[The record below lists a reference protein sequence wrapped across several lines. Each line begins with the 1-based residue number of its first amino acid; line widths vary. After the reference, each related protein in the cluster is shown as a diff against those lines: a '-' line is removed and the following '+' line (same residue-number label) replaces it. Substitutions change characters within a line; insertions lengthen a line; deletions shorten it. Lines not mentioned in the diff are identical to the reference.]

1 MNQNSQNNIDL
12 VKFLSE
18 ITNSEEK
25 INHLKNK
32 FICED
37 TNDNLINLV
46 KLLLNNNVDSL
57 NQISEV
63 INQSTNDGVINLLE
77 IPNIVLKIF
86 GISSKINKDTFSKNN
101 LIDFIKFILLSIVE
115 LNVIKV
121 NGDKFNDLLNV
132 SCILLESKLEFSNTD
147 VAKNI
152 DIVENNVKVVSNSCC
167 YPSIKKNRPVVSDV
181 KVVSNYC
188 VPSVKKNKVDP
199 VEVKAESVIQVDES
213 ILIVST
219 DTKVN
224 KVSNCCVPSVKKN
237 NVVPDVKVEAVV
249 PEVNVVPDV
258 KVESVIPE
266 VVVPDVKVESVVPEV
281 VVSEAVV
288 PEAVVPDVKVEAVVP
303 DVKVEAVVPEVNVV
317 SDVKV

>member
-167 YPSIKKNRPVVSDV
+167 YPYIKKNRSVTSDV
-181 KVVSNYC
+181 KVNKVSSYC
-188 VPSVKKNKVDP
+188 VPSVKKNNVDSD
-199 VEVKAESVIQVDES
+199 VIGINAKSVIQVDES

-219 DTKVN
+219 DAKVN

-249 PEVNVVPDV
+249 PKVN
-258 KVESVIPE
+258 
-266 VVVPDVKVESVVPEV
+266 
-281 VVSEAVV
+281 
-288 PEAVVPDVKVEAVVP
+288 VVP

-317 SDVKV
+317 PDVKVEAVVPEVVVPTEAAVPDVKAVVPEVNVVSDVKV

>member
-1 MNQNSQNNIDL
+1 MLYHNYHLSKLHLQFLQNHEEYL
-12 VKFLSE
+12 FLY
-18 ITNSEEK
+18 
-25 INHLKNK
+25 
-32 FICED
+32 
-37 TNDNLINLV
+37 
-46 KLLLNNNVDSL
+46 
-57 NQISEV
+57 Q
-63 INQSTNDGVINLLE
+63 
-77 IPNIVLKIF
+77 PNFV
-86 GISSKINKDTFSKNN
+86 
-101 LIDFIKFILLSIVE
+101 
-115 LNVIKV
+115 
-121 NGDKFNDLLNV
+121 
-132 SCILLESKLEFSNTD
+132 LLESYIFH
-147 VAKNI
+147 VKNI

-249 PEVNVVPDV
+249 PKVN
-258 KVESVIPE
+258 
-266 VVVPDVKVESVVPEV
+266 
-281 VVSEAVV
+281 
-288 PEAVVPDVKVEAVVP
+288 VVP

-317 SDVKV
+317 PDVKVEAVVPEVVVPTEAAVPDVKAVVPEVHVVSDVKV